1 MNKLECIDISKSFIL
16 NNESLSVLK
25 NINISIAENERI
37 LQYQENQVLTKI
49 YTITYYGWTRQ
60 AYLRMY

>member
-16 NNESLSVLK
+16 NNESLSVLR

-37 LQYQENQVLTKI
+37 ATQEKNPRFNCNRT
-49 YTITYYGWTRQ
+49 
-60 AYLRMY
+60 